1 MAPALQEHAEG
12 REKDGKAGGRC
23 METLVGASEQ
33 RLKEEQRD
41 DVQDL
46 TNKKEE
52 MDFVRPRTWQK

>member
-46 TNKKEE
+46 TNK
-52 MDFVRPRTWQK
+52 